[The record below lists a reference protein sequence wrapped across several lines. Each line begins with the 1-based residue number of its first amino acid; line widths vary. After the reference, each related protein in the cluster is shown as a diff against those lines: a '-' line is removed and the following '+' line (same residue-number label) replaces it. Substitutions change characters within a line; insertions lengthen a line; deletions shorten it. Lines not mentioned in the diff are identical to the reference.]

1 MEQLQSI
8 PPKKKK
14 RIKALNQIL
23 THIQEKRTFPLIG
36 NRERKIG
43 CVRVTVC
50 VGLGFFGSKALQG
63 FYFMLKLKRRR
74 KT

>member
-14 RIKALNQIL
+14 RKKIKALNQIL

-43 CVRVTVC
+43 RVSVTVC
-50 VGLGFFGSKALQG
+50 VGFGFGFFGSKAL
-63 FYFMLKLKRRR
+63 
-74 KT
+74 